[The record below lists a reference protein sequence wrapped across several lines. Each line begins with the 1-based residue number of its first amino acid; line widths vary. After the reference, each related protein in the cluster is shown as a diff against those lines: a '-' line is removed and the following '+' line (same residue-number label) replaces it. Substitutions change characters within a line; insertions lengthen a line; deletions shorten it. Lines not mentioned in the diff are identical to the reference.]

1 MIQNRHVNFETCCLE
16 IQMSVDIRRKQ
27 LERKQIKKYQNSL
40 LTGNVFHQIGYAR
53 HEFGQSSQ

>member
-1 MIQNRHVNFETCCLE
+1 
-16 IQMSVDIRRKQ
+16 MSVDIRRKQ
-27 LERKQIKKYQNSL
+27 LERKQIEKYQNSL